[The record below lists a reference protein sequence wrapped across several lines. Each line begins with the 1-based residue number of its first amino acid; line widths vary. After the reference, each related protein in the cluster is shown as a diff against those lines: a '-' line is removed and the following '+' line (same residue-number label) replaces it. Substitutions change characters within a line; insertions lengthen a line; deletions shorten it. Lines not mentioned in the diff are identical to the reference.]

1 MELILVK
8 KEIAKTNI
16 NVNNNNVSVIRIGD
30 VDYIS
35 LTDLARYK
43 NPIEPKDVVKNWLR
57 AKTNI
62 EFLALWEKMNN
73 PNVKGVEIDT
83 FKNEAGTHYFT
94 MSPQRWIKETN
105 AIGIVSKSG
114 NNGGTYA
121 HPDIAF
127 EFASWIS
134 PEFSLYLIKEF
145 ERLKKNEGYQNKIEW
160 SVRRELAK
168 TNYRIHT
175 DSIKSNII
183 PILTEKQ
190 KQYVYANE
198 ADILNVALFGM
209 TAKEWK
215 DKNPNLNGNM
225 RDYANVLQ
233 LVILSNL
240 ENINAELIKQQ
251 LTQKERLI
259 RLNEI
264 AKDQF
269 RILDNNNGIKRIEGL
284 ENQVYSYENLGYES
298 DFMDG
303 LYFDLSQNGDAS
315 VVDSTGEMAV
325 SYPGDISKYP
335 QETPVGAKCTG
346 AQACIGLMNTSDTI
360 TMTIKKYD
368 GNSNSQSVKCNLK
381 VD

>member
-1 MELILVK
+1 MK
-8 KEIAKTNI
+8 KEIAKTKIKVKDNLVGI
-16 NVNNNNVSVIRIGD
+16 MRIGD
-30 VDYIS
+30 IDYIS

-62 EFLALWEKMNN
+62 EYLALWEQMHN

-134 PEFSLYLIKEF
+134 PEFNLYLITEF
-145 ERLKKNEGYQNKIEW
+145 ERLKQNEGYQNKIEW

-175 DSIKSNII
+175 DSIKENIV
-183 PILTEKQ
+183 PSLTEKQ

-198 ADILNVALFGM
+198 ADILNVALFGK

-215 DKNPNLNGNM
+215 EENPELNGNM
-225 RDYANVLQ
+225 RDYANILQ

-240 ENINAELIKQQ
+240 ENINSELIKQGMS
-251 LTQKERLI
+251 QKQRLE

-264 AKDQF
+264 AKRQGE
-269 RILDNNNGIKRIEGL
+269 ILQNNNGIKQIEG
-284 ENQVYSYENLGYES
+284 
-298 DFMDG
+298 F
-303 LYFDLSQNGDAS
+303 
-315 VVDSTGEMAV
+315 
-325 SYPGDISKYP
+325 
-335 QETPVGAKCTG
+335 
-346 AQACIGLMNTSDTI
+346 
-360 TMTIKKYD
+360 
-368 GNSNSQSVKCNLK
+368 
-381 VD
+381 

>member
-1 MELILVK
+1 MKKELVK
-8 KEIAKTNI
+8 TSIKVKENMINI
-16 NVNNNNVSVIRIGD
+16 IRIGE

-57 AKTNI
+57 SKTNI
-62 EFLALWEKMNN
+62 EFLALWEQMHN

-83 FKNEAGTHYFT
+83 FKGEAGTHYFT

-134 PEFSLYLIKEF
+134 PEFNLYLITEF
-145 ERLKKNEGYQNKIEW
+145 KRLKQNESYQNKIEW

-175 DSIKSNII
+175 DSIKENLV
-183 PILTEKQ
+183 PTLTEKQ

-198 ADILNVALFGM
+198 ADILNVALFGK

-215 DKNPNLNGNM
+215 EENPNFNGNM
-225 RDYANVLQ
+225 RDYANILQ

-240 ENINAELIKQQ
+240 ENINSEFIKQGM
-251 LTQKERLI
+251 TQKQRLES
-259 RLNEI
+259 LNEI
-264 AKDQF
+264 AKRQSK
-269 RILDNNNGIKRIEGL
+269 ILQNNNGINKIEGF
-284 ENQVYSYENLGYES
+284 ENNNLI
-298 DFMDG
+298 
-303 LYFDLSQNGDAS
+303 
-315 VVDSTGEMAV
+315 DS
-325 SYPGDISKYP
+325 
-335 QETPVGAKCTG
+335 
-346 AQACIGLMNTSDTI
+346 
-360 TMTIKKYD
+360 
-368 GNSNSQSVKCNLK
+368 
-381 VD
+381 

>member
-1 MELILVK
+1 MK
-8 KEIAKTNI
+8 NEITKTKI
-16 NVNNNNVSVIRIGD
+16 NVKNNNVSVIRIGD
-30 VDYIS
+30 IDYIS

-73 PNVKGVEIDT
+73 PNVKGVEIDS

-183 PILTEKQ
+183 PTLTENQ

-251 LTQKERLI
+251 LAQKERLI

-264 AKDQF
+264 AKEQF
-269 RILDNNNGIKRIEGL
+269 KILDNDNGVKKISGFEEKSIIE
-284 ENQVYSYENLGYES
+284 
-298 DFMDG
+298 
-303 LYFDLSQNGDAS
+303 
-315 VVDSTGEMAV
+315 
-325 SYPGDISKYP
+325 
-335 QETPVGAKCTG
+335 
-346 AQACIGLMNTSDTI
+346 
-360 TMTIKKYD
+360 
-368 GNSNSQSVKCNLK
+368 
-381 VD
+381 